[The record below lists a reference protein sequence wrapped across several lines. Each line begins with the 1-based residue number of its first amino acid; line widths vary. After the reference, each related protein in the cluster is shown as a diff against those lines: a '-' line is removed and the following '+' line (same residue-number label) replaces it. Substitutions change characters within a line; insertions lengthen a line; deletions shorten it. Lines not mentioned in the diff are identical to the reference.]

1 MKLRNALRE
10 LEALIE
16 EDDPALQEALLH
28 ALRHPIRGVR
38 IFAALNL
45 AELFQDIQAVGVLA
59 EALESGSRNNQ
70 RAVAG
75 ALWEIGDAN
84 PKGLVKMLVDAPPV
98 QRDAAANAL
107 YWVGWIPDDP
117 SHAVAFYI
125 LSGQWRACIAMG
137 SEALPG
143 LFNALDD
150 WDGNVR
156 RGAAWALG
164 EIGDAGAVPY
174 LVDMLADTGGG
185 LFGVGDRVCDV
196 AAEALAKINTPE
208 ARDAL
213 DHGQNSA

>member
-1 MKLRNALRE
+1 MNTRNALRE

-16 EDDPALQEALLH
+16 DDDPALQEALLH
-28 ALRHPIRGVR
+28 ALRHPIKRVR

-45 AELFQDIQAVGVLA
+45 AELFQDVRAVGVLA
-59 EALESGSRNNQ
+59 DVLESVSGKDQ

-84 PKGLVKMLVDAPPV
+84 PRGLLKLLVDAPPA

-117 SHAVAFYI
+117 IHAVAFYI
-125 LSGQWRACIAMG
+125 LSGQWHACIAMNH
-137 SEALPG
+137 EALPG
-143 LFNALDD
+143 LINALDD

-174 LVDMLADTGGG
+174 LAGMLADTGGG
-185 LFGVGDRVCDV
+185 LFGVGDRVCDI
-196 AAEALAKINTPE
+196 AAEALAKIDTPD
-208 ARDAL
+208 AQDAL
-213 DHGQNSA
+213 DQWKHGG